1 MTSTTA
7 SRRHLIVVLFLTAL
21 GIAVAVVGTAP
32 LVFLI
37 WMLRGM
43 PHWLS
48 F

>member
-7 SRRHLIVVLFLTAL
+7 SRRHWIVILFLTAL
-21 GIAVAVVGTAP
+21 GIVAAAVGTAP